1 MSPTSVNTWLTG
13 KQQFHHLGQLDLTE
27 RSLDL
32 VYALTTKNIMSPT
45 IRNSRN
51 TPEQYIGITNHNEQQ

>member
-45 IRNSRN
+45 IRN
-51 TPEQYIGITNHNEQQ
+51 TPGQYIGITNHNEQQ